1 MFLDLSEEATHE
13 QFVAGDKLRRGFIE
27 QIDLFVVDGAS
38 LGYAARING
47 GALIDTSVVLFAEVA
62 NVIALY
68 ILVCSAMPIMESD
81 YVNFV
86 GNCSRMF
93 GTANNCFDKS

>member
-27 QIDLFVVDGAS
+27 QIDLFVVDGAL

-62 NVIALY
+62 NVIELY
-68 ILVCSAMPIMESD
+68 IVCSAMPIMESD
-81 YVNFV
+81 YVNSV

-93 GTANNCFDKS
+93 GTANNCFDNS